1 MKILII
7 HRYYW
12 PDKTPCSNIIHEI
25 SKHLAKDTH
34 EVDILSS
41 QPSYVPDQYLI
52 KFPATEII
60 DNVNIRRLSLLNET
74 HSPFWRIINAIHL
87 GIWTIIKSMIKKYD
101 IIISTTV
108 PPVLNGFFSA
118 LASNLIKSKFIYFC
132 MDLNPELGKFSK
144 DFKNILLFKLLL
156 KIDDWSCQKAN
167 LVLVHSFDMFET
179 LKQRTN
185 GIKYN
190 IKLMN
195 NFSPKTFEKNNRHLS
210 TKLKKKLTLIY
221 TGNIGRFQGLETVI
235 DAMCLLVRRKDIE
248 LIIMGNGVEKKKLL
262 EKVKKKNLNVRFL
275 DYQPLEFTKSIIKN
289 ADIGLV
295 TLVPKIYK
303 YAYPSKI
310 MTYLEQGI
318 PIIYNL
324 EAESE
329 IVKSARSKGYGF
341 YTKFGNKN
349 SMANLLIRLADDNKW
364 KKEMRKRALQA
375 FKKNFSANVVLNKW
389 SKIINDLKVA
399 N

>member
-1 MKILII
+1 
-7 HRYYW
+7 
-12 PDKTPCSNIIHEI
+12 
-25 SKHLAKDTH
+25 
-34 EVDILSS
+34 
-41 QPSYVPDQYLI
+41 
-52 KFPATEII
+52 
-60 DNVNIRRLSLLNET
+60 
-74 HSPFWRIINAIHL
+74 
-87 GIWTIIKSMIKKYD
+87 
-101 IIISTTV
+101 
-108 PPVLNGFFSA
+108 
-118 LASNLIKSKFIYFC
+118 
-132 MDLNPELGKFSK
+132 
-144 DFKNILLFKLLL
+144 
-156 KIDDWSCQKAN
+156 
-167 LVLVHSFDMFET
+167 
-179 LKQRTN
+179 
-185 GIKYN
+185 
-190 IKLMN
+190 
-195 NFSPKTFEKNNRHLS
+195 
-210 TKLKKKLTLIY
+210 
-221 TGNIGRFQGLETVI
+221 
-235 DAMCLLVRRKDIE
+235 MCLLVRRKDIE